1 MVIVYEDK
9 KKGYLITL
17 DSLTVD
23 EDTPKDC
30 FNNRMTDLSYNIIPN
45 HRIYTSQLREKIF

>member
-1 MVIVYEDK
+1 MIVYEDK